1 MPDVQDFTR
10 KLSKKE
16 REEIKDKLT
25 SIRASGANDDYKQL
39 ARSLGISP
47 NILEDIEQSPQ
58 YVENLIKK
66 IVLKNVSRL
75 SGVVEMLFTGA
86 ENGSVKHIDS
96 LIKLLGVSKE
106 VLNVK
111 IDKSGEDDTKT
122 DLTDNEM
129 LERQRQIF

>member
-1 MPDVQDFTR
+1 M
-10 KLSKKE
+10 
-16 REEIKDKLT
+16 
-25 SIRASGANDDYKQL
+25 
-39 ARSLGISP
+39 
-47 NILEDIEQSPQ
+47 
-58 YVENLIKK
+58 
-66 IVLKNVSRL
+66 LKNVSRL